1 MDQETVPH
9 EGNQT
14 FTSQSSCTKGSE
26 GFLLGILILKG
37 ENMNEVREITEKIK
51 KFRDERDWM
60 QFHDPKN
67 MAVSIILEASE
78 LLEHFQWKTIEEVE
92 KYTRQNHAEIKDEI
106 ADIAL
111 YLFELAENLG
121 INLIDAME
129 QKLKKNEMKYPV
141 EKAKG
146 KHTKYNKL

>member
-1 MDQETVPH
+1 V
-9 EGNQT
+9 
-14 FTSQSSCTKGSE
+14 SE
-26 GFLLGILILKG
+26 IS
-37 ENMNEVREITEKIK
+37 EITEKII

-67 MAVSIILEASE
+67 MAISIILEASE
-78 LLEHFQWKTIEEVE
+78 LLEHFQWKTKEEVR
-92 KYTRQNHAEIKDEI
+92 KYIAQNKTEIKDEI

-111 YLFELAENLG
+111 YLFELADNLG
-121 INLIDAME
+121 ISLKSAMKE
-129 QKLKKNEMKYPV
+129 KLKKNEMKYPV

>member
-1 MDQETVPH
+1 MSDV
-9 EGNQT
+9 
-14 FTSQSSCTKGSE
+14 
-26 GFLLGILILKG
+26 
-37 ENMNEVREITEKIK
+37 ENITERIK
-51 KFRDERDWM
+51 KFRDDRDWM

-92 KYTRQNHAEIKDEI
+92 EYARQNHDEIKDEI

-111 YLFELAENLG
+111 YLFELADNLS
-121 INLIDAME
+121 IDLISAME
-129 QKLKKNEMKYPV
+129 KKLAKNEKKYPV
-141 EKAKG
+141 EKARG